1 MDDVCAANHFLGHY
15 FFGTNE
21 ISEEIKNRINEIKQ
35 YYFEGDI
42 KTFDDK
48 AFQSLSNAFTD
59 SGFHYGTDLMAR

>member
-15 FFGTNE
+15 SFGTSE
-21 ISEEIKNRINEIKQ
+21 ISEEIKNKINDIKQ
-35 YYFEGDI
+35 YYFKGDI
-42 KTFDDK
+42 KMFDDK